1 MAKKPQGT
9 RALTSTEKVRNLRE
23 RRAADGLSEL
33 RGVFVPTRLHQDAKR
48 VLREWIAALKAKD

>member
-1 MAKKPQGT
+1 MPKKPQGV

-33 RGVFVPTRLHQDAKR
+33 RGIFIPTHIHQDAKR
-48 VLREWIAALKAKD
+48 VLREWLATLNSKG

>member
-33 RGVFVPTRLHQDAKR
+33 RGVFVPTQIHQEAKR
-48 VLREWIAALKAKD
+48 VLREWLASLKSKG